1 MLGFGRPSSD
11 KTSSTTS
18 ERRRKELRRNLPRPS
33 PEIVDWLRRPELVA
47 TLLITF
53 GCALAITVLITLSRE
68 ASRAFTGQLAVDSR
82 INPREYSI
90 EDLTATTE
98 ARENA
103 HRASPRFYVA
113 NGAYLSSVR
122 AAIEG
127 LPVATFEKLELSAI
141 EPELVNRFDLTQT
154 ALKDL
159 QRYGGPK
166 TASESWREWSERFIG
181 LLWSEEPIVSSQ
193 EYQVF
198 ATTRERR
205 VLPPPSEPVAAAGA
219 STPPVLVAEAKRVE
233 IAHELPPGEG
243 PVEDDFRRGI
253 ARLVREAGFPEPFV
267 NVVAAA
273 VISDPR
279 PTISFDDAR
288 TSRAAADAAA
298 RVAPVMEKHPRGE
311 VIVAEGDVLSADTL
325 RRLEQSGNNAADL
338 RTWRE
343 TFAMVGGG
351 FGFGLAVAV
360 LILLYA
366 VRHEP
371 RVGRSPIRLTSVFL
385 LMVVPASLATLT
397 SSAFPVV
404 TLPTAA
410 AAALFVSAVAAVAY
424 GQRFALFVG
433 ALQSLLL
440 TITLDLEETTCLVF
454 FLGCGTLV
462 TLLREVRHRATI
474 VRASG
479 GTAIVLFIG
488 FLLLGLF
495 ETRFSANA
503 WTQTLRDAF
512 LGAVAA
518 YAIGFLVLGVL
529 PSIEKLFNITTG
541 LTLAELR
548 DPRHPL
554 LRQMQERA
562 PGTYSHSLQ
571 VANLAEAAADA
582 IGADGLLA
590 YAGSLYHDIGKVNK
604 PEYFVENQ
612 LGAANKHERLSP
624 AMSLLVIVGHVKDG
638 LELAKEYV
646 LPSPLHHFIESH
658 HGTTLVEYFFHRA
671 RTEAERK
678 GESEDSVEEFEFR
691 YPGPKPRTKEA
702 AILMLSD
709 ASESASRAIVEPTH
723 GRIEHLV
730 RTLARK
736 RLDDGQFD
744 ECPLTFA
751 ELKIVEDSLIKSL
764 AAIHHGRIAYPST
777 ATTIAARA

>member
-325 RRLEQSGNNAADL
+325 RRLEQSGDNAADL

-343 TFAMVGGG
+343 TFPWSA
-351 FGFGLAVAV
+351 AV
-360 LILLYA
+360 LDSGL
-366 VRHEP
+366 
-371 RVGRSPIRLTSVFL
+371 RSQFSFCSTPCATS
-385 LMVVPASLATLT
+385 
-397 SSAFPVV
+397 
-404 TLPTAA
+404 
-410 AAALFVSAVAAVAY
+410 
-424 GQRFALFVG
+424 
-433 ALQSLLL
+433 
-440 TITLDLEETTCLVF
+440 
-454 FLGCGTLV
+454 
-462 TLLREVRHRATI
+462 
-474 VRASG
+474 RAS
-479 GTAIVLFIG
+479 V
-488 FLLLGLF
+488 
-495 ETRFSANA
+495 
-503 WTQTLRDAF
+503 
-512 LGAVAA
+512 
-518 YAIGFLVLGVL
+518 
-529 PSIEKLFNITTG
+529 
-541 LTLAELR
+541 
-548 DPRHPL
+548 
-554 LRQMQERA
+554 
-562 PGTYSHSLQ
+562 
-571 VANLAEAAADA
+571 EA
-582 IGADGLLA
+582 
-590 YAGSLYHDIGKVNK
+590 
-604 PEYFVENQ
+604 
-612 LGAANKHERLSP
+612 R
-624 AMSLLVIVGHVKDG
+624 
-638 LELAKEYV
+638 
-646 LPSPLHHFIESH
+646 
-658 HGTTLVEYFFHRA
+658 
-671 RTEAERK
+671 
-678 GESEDSVEEFEFR
+678 SV
-691 YPGPKPRTKEA
+691 
-702 AILMLSD
+702 
-709 ASESASRAIVEPTH
+709 
-723 GRIEHLV
+723 
-730 RTLARK
+730 
-736 RLDDGQFD
+736 
-744 ECPLTFA
+744 
-751 ELKIVEDSLIKSL
+751 
-764 AAIHHGRIAYPST
+764 
-777 ATTIAARA
+777 